1 MEIAEQ
7 KDFSNKQEYFLYCIV
22 ICIVTS
28 LLFYPYF
35 KWLSVQWK
43 NDLYD
48 TFGYLVP
55 LVSGW
60 IIFIKRKEIFSKPV
74 SYTRWGWVF
83 FISGV
88 TLAILYRWNRQ
99 AVLASLSLPI
109 VLYGL
114 VMIMWGKERSRLLIF
129 PLFFLVFLYPWGDIL
144 DAVVGLQLRLFS
156 VNVAYFLYKCMGMD
170 AAVSGTL
177 LYTGQFLVDI
187 APACSGLTI
196 LNVLLFM
203 GAIGAYLYNGRKS
216 KGVMIFVSVI
226 PLSIFLN
233 TIRIYFTGLA
243 GHFINEET
251 ALSFYHDISGM
262 LIFGLAMLILYFEA
276 CIFNRMDETK

>member
-1 MEIAEQ
+1 METAEQ
-7 KDFSNKQEYFLYCIV
+7 KDFSNKQEYFLYCII
-22 ICIVTS
+22 ICIATY

-35 KWLSVQWK
+35 KWLYILWK
-43 NDLYD
+43 NDPFD

-55 LVSGW
+55 LVSSW
-60 IIFIKRKEIFSKPV
+60 IIFSKRKEIFSKPV
-74 SYTRWGWVF
+74 GKNKWGWVI

-88 TLAILYRWNRQ
+88 TLAILYWWNRQ
-99 AVLASLSLPI
+99 AVVASLGLPI
-109 VLYGL
+109 VLFGL
-114 VMIMWGKERSRLLIF
+114 SMIVWGKERSRLLIF

-251 ALSFYHDISGM
+251 AMSFYHDISGM